1 MTTAPAPAHSL
12 VLERILDAPPEKVWQ
27 AWSTPEI
34 LARWWAP
41 RPWSTPVCEMEMR
54 AGGKFRTVMKG
65 PDGQEFDNTGVFLEV
80 VENRRIVT
88 TDAFRPGWLP
98 SGPFM
103 VAVVT
108 LEPVEDGRKTRYTAT
123 AMHWTAEARAQHE
136 QMGFHEGWG
145 QVADQLNDLLKTL

>member
-1 MTTAPAPAHSL
+1 MTHFL
-12 VLERILDAPPEKVWQ
+12 VLERIFDVPPEKVWQ

-34 LARWWAP
+34 LVRWWAP
-41 RPWSTPVCEMEMR
+41 RPWSTPVCEMDMR

-65 PDGQEFDNTGVFLEV
+65 PEGEEFDNTGVFLEV

-88 TDAFRPGWLP
+88 TDAFRPGWEP
-98 SGPFM
+98 AGPFM
-103 VAVVT
+103 VAVVD
-108 LEPVEDGRKTRYTAT
+108 LEPVDGGRKTRYTAT

-145 QVADQLNDLLKTL
+145 RVADQLAELLKTL